1 MTECI
6 KCKRILRSRILWI
19 SLYYHTVIDENG
31 DEEFL
36 CSDCIEEDARQDK
49 MDYRLSLKEN
59 NNA

>member
-6 KCKRILRSRILWI
+6 KCKRILRSGYFDKFV
-19 SLYYHTVIDENG
+19 YYHTVIDENG
-31 DEEFL
+31 NEELL

-49 MDYRLSLKEN
+49 MDYRLSLKED